1 MATYYATIPSDV
13 SAKLVF
19 DAVSAEV
26 ISAMDGVCVA
36 VQGDE
41 RMGEYFSTTDD
52 EVFKACTNPK
62 EILQKICDGGSIGTL
77 CVSGGG
83 WSVRI
88 SKQFPRLVVDD
99 SKVPCRD
106 HYSVTVTLIAPD
118 CFRDDAAIQQE
129 YTRWLVPLETPDRA
143 NRVSRIHGV
152 TKDVAMGYRIRASLL
167 PAFMSRLGLGERN
180 EVEAY
185 GEVQE
190 KGQLTNFSVDLARY
204 GFRGLYSVYPE
215 WPIHGITN
223 YPNEACT
230 RFCSL
235 VDSHDSRVLASI
247 GRRHCAFR
255 CKDGRSTR
263 TLEGNRFDVYRTKT
277 RRSVTVSFDQ
287 YADEDPPVRAFSGGV
302 RARLAGLRVK
312 I

>member
-13 SAKLVF
+13 SAKQVF

-26 ISAMDGVCVA
+26 TNAMDGLCVA
-36 VQGDE
+36 AQGDE

-52 EVFKACTNPK
+52 EVFKACTNSK
-62 EILQKICDGGSIGTL
+62 EILDKISDGAAIGTL
-77 CVSGGG
+77 CVNSGG
-83 WSVRI
+83 WTVRLCR
-88 SKQFPRLVVDD
+88 QFPRLVVDD
-99 SKVPCRD
+99 SKVPFRD
-106 HYSVTVTLIAPD
+106 HYSVTVTLIGPD
-118 CFRDDAAIQQE
+118 CFWDTAAIQQE
-129 YTRWLVPLETPDRA
+129 YTKWLVPLEAADRA
-143 NRVSRIHGV
+143 NRVTRIHGA
-152 TKDVAMGYRIRASLL
+152 TKDVSMAYRLHASQL
-167 PAFMSRLGLGERN
+167 PIFMRRLGLGERN

-190 KGQLTNFSVDLARY
+190 KGQFTNFSVDLVRY

-223 YPNEACT
+223 YPNKACT
-230 RFCSL
+230 RFCTL
-235 VDSHDSRVLASI
+235 VDAHDSRVLASI

-255 CKDGRSTR
+255 CKDGRKTR
-263 TLEGNRFDVYRTKT
+263 TLEGNRFDVYRTRT
-277 RRSVTVSFDQ
+277 RRSLTVSFDQ

-302 RARLAGLRVK
+302 RARLAELRVR